1 MFGYR
6 TILTEAPRPAV
17 IRSHPWA
24 PWLAVG
30 VVCFGAFMGQL
41 DASIVTL
48 TFRPMEREF
57 AAPLA
62 AVQWVSLAYLLV
74 LVALLTPAGRI
85 ADAIGRKLVYGYG
98 FAVFT
103 VGSAACAFAPS
114 LGVLVAFRVLQAA
127 GAAMLQANSVGL
139 VTTSAPPGRLRLGL
153 SIQAAA
159 QAIGRGHGPTLGGLL
174 TPTGGWRAVY
184 WINVP
189 VGCLAIVAG
198 RYLLPRTRE
207 RSQAASFDWPGAA
220 LLGTASVTL
229 LVALSVVGGL
239 PAPDWLGALMAAT
252 AAAATVAFAIRQRH
266 APHPLIP
273 HELVRSAR
281 ITLGLAGALLGY
293 LVLFGP
299 LVLVPQ
305 LLAGHG
311 GVVRTGLILSALPAG
326 FGVAALTA
334 EAVLPPG
341 LRNRTRGSIGA
352 AACAAAMVMLIFMSS
367 SAVGIVLL
375 LGLAG
380 LSLGILVPANN
391 ALIMRTGAASSA
403 GTLGGL
409 VNMARGIG
417 TTLGIALVTLAL
429 HTGGS
434 AGPARHPDGT
444 LAFAMLAAAA
454 ACAAVI
460 ALTIRPLPDAPGGKA
475 AGDPAAPEATG
486 AFS

>member
-6 TILTEAPRPAV
+6 TILTEAPRPVA

-62 AVQWVSLAYLLV
+62 TVQWVSLAYLIV

-85 ADAIGRKLVYGYG
+85 ADAVGRKLVYGYG

-103 VGSAACAFAPS
+103 VGSAACAVAPS

-139 VTTSAPPGRLRLGL
+139 VTTSAPPSRMRLGL

-159 QAIGRGHGPTLGGLL
+159 QAIGLGLGPTLGGLL
-174 TPTGGWRAVY
+174 TQTAGWRAVY

-189 VGCLAIVAG
+189 VGVIAMIAG

-207 RSQAASFDWPGAA
+207 RRCESSFDWLGAA

-229 LVALSVVGGL
+229 LVALSVLGGL
-239 PAPDWLGALMAAT
+239 PAPGWLGALMAGMAVS
-252 AAAATVAFAIRQRH
+252 AAGAFALRQRH
-266 APHPLIP
+266 APCPLIP
-273 HELVRSAR
+273 RELVRSPR

-311 GVVRTGLILSALPAG
+311 SVVRAGLILSALPAG
-326 FGVAALTA
+326 FGLAALTA
-334 EAVLPPG
+334 EAVLPKG
-341 LRNRTRGSIGA
+341 LRNGTRGSIGA
-352 AACAAAMVMLIFMSS
+352 AASATVMVMLIFMSS
-367 SAVGIVLL
+367 STVGIVLL

-380 LSLGILVPANN
+380 LSLGVLVPANN

-417 TTLGIALVTLAL
+417 TTLGIALVTLTL
-429 HTGGS
+429 HLGS
-434 AGPARHPDGT
+434 SSRAGHPDGT
-444 LAFAMLAAAA
+444 LAFAVLAAAA

-460 ALTIRPLPDAPGGKA
+460 ALTIQPLPGSPGGHGPGRA
-475 AGDPAAPEATG
+475 AAPEATG

>member
-6 TILTEAPRPAV
+6 TTLTEAPRPAA

-48 TFRPMEREF
+48 TFRPMEGEF

-103 VGSAACAFAPS
+103 VGSAACAIAPS
-114 LGVLVAFRVLQAA
+114 LGVLVACRVLQAV

-139 VTTSAPPGRLRLGL
+139 VTTSAPPGRMRLGL

-159 QAIGRGHGPTLGGLL
+159 QAIGLGLGPTLGGLL
-174 TPTGGWRAVY
+174 TQTAGWRAVY

-207 RSQAASFDWPGAA
+207 RSEGTSVDWPGAA
-220 LLGTASVTL
+220 LLGTASAAL

-239 PAPDWLGALMAAT
+239 PAPGWLGGLMAG
-252 AAAATVAFAIRQRH
+252 AAAACAVAFAVRQRRS
-266 APHPLIP
+266 PRPLIP

-281 ITLGLAGALLGY
+281 IGLGLAGALLGY

-305 LLAGHG
+305 LLAGEG
-311 GVVRTGLILSALPAG
+311 SVVRTGLILSALPAG
-326 FGVAALTA
+326 FGIAALTA
-334 EAVLPPG
+334 EAILPPR

-352 AACAAAMVMLIFMSS
+352 AACAAVMVMLIFMSS
-367 SAVGIVLL
+367 TTLGIVLL

-380 LSLGILVPANN
+380 VSLGILVPANN

-403 GTLGGL
+403 STLGGL

-429 HTGGS
+429 HAGGS
-434 AGPARHPDGT
+434 AGPGSHPDGT
-444 LAFAMLAAAA
+444 LAYAMLAAAA

-460 ALTIRPLPDAPGGKA
+460 ALTIRPLPGAPRGRA
-475 AGDPAAPEATG
+475 AGEAVPEVTG

>member
-1 MFGYR
+1 MFGNR
-6 TILTEAPRPAV
+6 TILAEAPRPAA

-24 PWLAVG
+24 PWLAVT

-57 AAPLA
+57 GAPLA

-74 LVALLTPAGRI
+74 LVALLIPAGRI
-85 ADAIGRKLVYGYG
+85 ADAVGRKLVYGYG

-103 VGSAACAFAPS
+103 AGSAACAFAPS
-114 LGVLVAFRVLQAA
+114 LGVLVACRVLQAV

-139 VTTSAPPGRLRLGL
+139 VTTSAPPGRMRLGL

-159 QAIGRGHGPTLGGLL
+159 QAIGLGLGPTLGGLL
-174 TPTGGWRAVY
+174 TQTAGWRAVY

-189 VGCLAIVAG
+189 VGCLAMIAG

-207 RSQAASFDWPGAA
+207 RSQGMSFDWPGAA
-220 LLGTASVTL
+220 LLGTATVAL
-229 LVALSVVGGL
+229 LIALSVVGGL
-239 PAPDWLGALMAAT
+239 PAPGWLGALMAGT
-252 AAAATVAFAIRQRH
+252 AVAAGAAFALRQRR

-311 GVVRTGLILSALPAG
+311 SVIRTGLILSALPAG

-334 EAVLPPG
+334 EAVLPRG

-352 AACAAAMVMLIFMSS
+352 AACAVVMVMLIFMSS
-367 SAVGIVLL
+367 YTIGIVLL

-429 HTGGS
+429 HVSGS
-434 AGPARHPDGT
+434 GAGRHPDGT
-444 LAFAMLAAAA
+444 LAFVLLAAASAGA
-454 ACAAVI
+454 AAI
-460 ALTIRPLPDAPGGKA
+460 ALTIRPLPGAPGGKA
-475 AGDPAAPEATG
+475 MSDPAAPEATG